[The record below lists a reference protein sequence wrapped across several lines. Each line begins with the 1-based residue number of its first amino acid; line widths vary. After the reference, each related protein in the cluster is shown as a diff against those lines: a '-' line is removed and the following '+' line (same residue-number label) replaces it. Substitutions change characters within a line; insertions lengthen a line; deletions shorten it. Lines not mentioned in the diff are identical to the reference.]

1 PGYSLCLR
9 CFSTRRSSD
18 LQPRQHRRGHRLG
31 VGGDLEQRCGGH
43 RVTAA
48 GDGLAEAAR
57 VDDLAVLDHPDR
69 DAGQVVA
76 FDGGLD
82 GGVEHGVDAG
92 GGGAVA
98 GGVTRGCRRSHD
110 QAQCER
116 EQPFHGGYSV
126 AVSSAAA
133 TSMTCC
139 QTRSRLPPQILA
151 MSASLKP
158 RLRSSAVTLP
168 VSVASIQPV
177 TPPPPSKSAAM
188 PTWSMP
194 ATLAMC
200 SMWST
205 YSWTVASGCSCWILA
220 MPSAMAGSESCL
232 LSSYSAS
239 PASFATSACSAFSAA
254 ARAGSCLTNSL

>member
-57 VDDLAVLDHPDR
+57 VDDLAVLDHADG

-92 GGGAVA
+92 GRGLRA
-98 GGVTRGCRRSHD
+98 RGCRRSHH

-116 EQPFHGGYSV
+116 EQPLHGGYSV
-126 AVSSAAA
+126 AVAAAAA

-139 QTRSRLPPQILA
+139 QTLRMLPPQIFA

-194 ATLAMC
+194 ATFAMC

-205 YSWTVASGCSCWILA
+205 YSCTVASGCSCWILA
-220 MPSAMAGSESCL
+220 MPSAMAGSASCL
-232 LSSYSAS
+232 PSSYSAS
-239 PASFATSACSAFSAA
+239 PASFATSACSAFSA
-254 ARAGSCLTNSL
+254 

>member
-1 PGYSLCLR
+1 G
-9 CFSTRRSSD
+9 
-18 LQPRQHRRGHRLG
+18 GHRLG
-31 VGGDLEQRCGGH
+31 VGGDLEQRVRGD
-43 RVTAA
+43 RITAA

-76 FDGGLD
+76 FDGGFD

-92 GGGAVA
+92 GRGAVA
-98 GGVTRGCRRSHD
+98 GSGSRGCRRPHEQD
-110 QAQCER
+110 QCER
-116 EQPFHGGYSV
+116 EQPLHGDYSV
-126 AVSSAAA
+126 AVASAAA
-133 TSMTCC
+133 TSMTSCH
-139 QTRSRLPPQILA
+139 TRSRLPPQIFA
-151 MSASLKP
+151 TSASLKP

-194 ATLAMC
+194 ATFAMC

-205 YSWTVASGCSCWILA
+205 YSCTVASGCSCWILA
-220 MPSAMAGSESCL
+220 MPSIMAGSASCL
-232 LSSYSAS
+232 SSSYSAS